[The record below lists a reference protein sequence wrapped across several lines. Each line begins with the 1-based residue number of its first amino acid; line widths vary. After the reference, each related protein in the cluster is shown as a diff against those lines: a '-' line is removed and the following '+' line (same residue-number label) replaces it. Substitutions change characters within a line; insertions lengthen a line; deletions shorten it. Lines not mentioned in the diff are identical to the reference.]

1 MQGRMCAKD
10 RRVCKGE
17 VCAKKKVWE
26 RVVQGRGVSS
36 RLSTF
41 DNSDLLLLLSS
52 MWELYRSLF
61 QWVLERYTL
70 THSDTLNVTL

>member
-1 MQGRMCAKD
+1 MCARDRVCAKERCMQGRVCAKD

-17 VCAKKKVWE
+17 VCTKGKVWE

-41 DNSDLLLLLSS
+41 DNSDLLLVTFFNVGTVSITLS
-52 MWELYRSLF
+52 MGP
-61 QWVLERYTL
+61 
-70 THSDTLNVTL
+70 